1 MELHAALA
9 SFACVA
15 WEEAPQT
22 TAIHEGLSQTYGEI
36 VIPFRELGED
46 LELSRVWPILSS
58 RTEDEVNTWMMY
70 LHPDSLRL
78 YPTSSHCD
86 EGSQVLQS
94 PFLGEESIIQL
105 QVNKLEPNA
114 AKQPLPLWSASRG
127 QKKRPAATSA

>member
-94 PFLGEESIIQL
+94 PFLGKESY
-105 QVNKLEPNA
+105 
-114 AKQPLPLWSASRG
+114 SSR
-127 QKKRPAATSA
+127 